1 MTRYSLLLAAVVLA
15 LLVAVPLL
23 YARQRHET
31 YRNFRVVE
39 DGVLYR
45 SGQMSP
51 AGFERVCKEK
61 GIRTVISLRDEEAQV
76 ADGYD
81 EGRFCTANG
90 IVFDA
95 ISPKGWEEEN
105 GVVPMAANL
114 REFERNLDALAT
126 DPQTGLPSIDPL
138 TGELKLLYPRP
149 ILVHCFAGIHR
160 TGAHVAVYRV
170 KYHGYT
176 PDEAVAELKS
186 CGKPSTTYVGNLIP
200 FLQTRHLPDLAQR
213 VEAGRI
219 GVPPGGR

>member
-1 MTRYSLLLAAVVLA
+1 MTRLTLLLSAVAVVLV
-15 LLVAVPLL
+15 VAVPLL

-39 DGVLYR
+39 EGVLYR

-61 GIRTVISLRDEEAQV
+61 GIRTVVSLRDEETQV

-81 EGRFCTANG
+81 EGRWCEANG
-90 IVFDA
+90 IVFES
-95 ISPKGWEEEN
+95 IPPKGWEEEN

-114 REFERNLDALAT
+114 REFERNLDT
-126 DPQTGLPSIDPL
+126 IEFDPL
-138 TGELKLLYPRP
+138 TGKGGPKYPRP

-176 PDEAVAELKS
+176 ADEAVAELKG
-186 CGKPSTTYVGNLIP
+186 CGKPTTTYVGNLIP
-200 FLQTRHLPDLAQR
+200 FLQIRYLPDLAER
-213 VEAGRI
+213 VQAGRI
-219 GVPPGGR
+219 GGRPGGE

>member
-1 MTRYSLLLAAVVLA
+1 MTRLSLLLSALPLA
-15 LLVAVPLL
+15 LVAVLPLL
-23 YARQRHET
+23 HARQRHET

-39 DGVLYR
+39 EGVLYR

-51 AGFERVCKEK
+51 DGFERVCREK
-61 GIRTVISLRDEEAQV
+61 GIRTVLSLRDEETQV
-76 ADGYD
+76 AGGYD
-81 EGRFCTANG
+81 EGAYCDKHD
-90 IVFDA
+90 IVFES

-126 DPQTGLPSIDPL
+126 DPILDPV
-138 TGELKLLYPRP
+138 TGERKLMYPRP

-170 KYHGYT
+170 KYNGYT
-176 PDEAVAELKS
+176 PDEAVAELLS
-186 CGKPSTTYVGNLIP
+186 CGKPTTTYVGNLIP
-200 FLQTRHLPDLAQR
+200 FLQTRYLPDLAER

-219 GVPPGGR
+219 GVPPAGR